1 MDNGMIRPWWPSLG
15 LVAIAWG
22 SGLTLT
28 AQATPSASAVT
39 AALRSDSQSPLVA
52 QASEPGASDPAP
64 ASGSAAEDASEFS
77 PLLDDADTSPDT
89 PTAPASEGTAAPIPP
104 ARVVD
109 PLEYLDPDPNP
120 LLIQTQPGEV
130 EIIGTQP
137 LTLEDVLEL
146 AYRNNPDIRVAQLE
160 LERSRAALR
169 EAQAGLY
176 PQVSLN
182 GTLQGQNSRTS
193 AITGAGITQ
202 REELTGA
209 VSGQVDVTYN
219 IFSSG
224 QRQATIRAAEEQVR
238 LSELELE
245 RRRAVLRLNTVNE
258 YYDLQRAI
266 EQIRISTAFL
276 EEAERNLRDTQLRE
290 DVGVGTRFD
299 VLRAEVQS
307 ANARQQLAQA
317 QSDRQVAQRQLARR
331 LNLPPSLDVTTVE
344 VAIAG
349 SWPLSLEDSIV
360 QAYQSRAELEQQL
373 VQRQIS
379 EQQQRAALAA
389 LGPQVDL
396 FANYNLQNT
405 FNNDNGFTDNYSFGI
420 RASWVLFEGGAA
432 AARADQRQADIEI
445 ADRRFEET
453 RGTVRFEVEQAYF
466 TLQSNRQNIDTAR
479 LAVEQAREALRLA
492 RLRFEAGVGTQ
503 LDVISAQ
510 SDLTEAEVNLVDA
523 ILGYN
528 RSLAALERAVSN
540 LPEPYYE
547 ELGY

>member
-1 MDNGMIRPWWPSLG
+1 MIRPWWPSLG

-39 AALRSDSQSPLVA
+39 AALRPDSQSPLVA
-52 QASEPGASDPAP
+52 QASEPGASDPTP

-77 PLLDDADTSPDT
+77 PLLDDADTSPGA
-89 PTAPASEGTAAPIPP
+89 PTAPAPEGTAAPIPP

>member
-39 AALRSDSQSPLVA
+39 AALRPDSQSPLVA
-52 QASEPGASDPAP
+52 QASEPGASDPTP

-77 PLLDDADTSPDT
+77 PLLDDADTSPGT